1 MQPTI
6 MTAPLDISG
15 LRPTNRQRR
24 FATTRTVSAL
34 VLREMTSTYGRSPG
48 GYAWAI
54 LEPVLGIAVMSAMFS
69 LFLRSPPLGT
79 NFAIFYA
86 SGLLPF
92 MMFMAISGKISGALT
107 YSRQL
112 LSYPRVTIIDAL
124 LARLIL
130 NAFTQL
136 LVSYLILTGILLV
149 FVTNTTLVVPRILLS
164 FAMSISLAAGFGTLN
179 CFLFTRF
186 RTWQNIW
193 GIITRPLLIIS
204 GIMFLFQSIPEP
216 FRSYIWFNPLI
227 HVTGEMRSA
236 FYLNYRNDY
245 VSPAY
250 VFGVSLVAGVV
261 GLMFLRRY
269 HRDILEQ

>member
-1 MQPTI
+1 MQPSTLRP
-6 MTAPLDISG
+6 PLDISG
-15 LRPTNRQRR
+15 LRPITRQRKL
-24 FATTRTVSAL
+24 ATTRTVAAL

-54 LEPVLGIAVMSAMFS
+54 LEPVAGIAMMSAMFA

-92 MMFMAISGKISGALT
+92 MMFTIISAKVAGALT

-136 LVSYLILTGILLV
+136 LVAYLIITGILLIY
-149 FVTNTTLVVPRILLS
+149 VTNTTLIVPRILLAFS
-164 FAMSISLAAGFGTLN
+164 MSIALGAGFGTLN

-186 RTWQNIW
+186 RTWQNVW
-193 GIITRPLLIIS
+193 SIITRPLLIIS
-204 GIMFLFQSIPEP
+204 GVMFMFQNIPEP
-216 FRSYIWFNPLI
+216 IRSYIWFNPLI
-227 HVTGEMRSA
+227 HVTGMMRSA
-236 FYLNYRNDY
+236 FYLNYQADY

-250 VFGVSLVAGVV
+250 VFGVSLVVGVT